1 MTLPPLR
8 TLLLAVGGLLLG
20 VGLGI
25 AYFLFSSKAHI
36 AGCSTALQDSVTAPD
51 SSLRGL
57 LYRTTCRDPLGTSV
71 EVLFDDPHA
80 APAEALAGAPRLGS
94 IPVGTGPME
103 ELGLAWR
110 SSDTLVVLKAGAV
123 IGTWRRIRDP
133 QTGRL
138 VLVRLP
144 PRRSN

>member
-1 MTLPPLR
+1 VTLPQLR

-20 VGLGI
+20 VALGV
-25 AYFLFSSKAHI
+25 AYFLFSSKADI

-57 LYRTTCRDPLGTSV
+57 LYRTTCRDQLGASV
-71 EVLFDDPHA
+71 DVLFDDPHA
-80 APAEALAGAPRLGS
+80 ALAVAHAGAPRLGS
-94 IPVGTGPME
+94 IPVGTGPTE

-110 SSDTLVVLKAGAV
+110 SSDTLVVLKADTV
-123 IGTWRRIRDP
+123 VGTWRRIRDP
-133 QTGRL
+133 QSGRL

>member
-1 MTLPPLR
+1 MTLPQLR

-20 VGLGI
+20 VALGV
-25 AYFLFSSKAHI
+25 AYFLFSSKADI
-36 AGCSTALQDSVTAPD
+36 AGCQRRSRTRSPRPTPPSGGCSTGRPVGTRWESVD
-51 SSLRGL
+51 
-57 LYRTTCRDPLGTSV
+57 
-71 EVLFDDPHA
+71 VLFDDPHA